1 MSLLDQAS
9 LIVTPNG
16 YKGGVTTGKL
26 YSVKPTD
33 ASGDMVVS
41 RGTSATRVN
50 SAGLIE
56 LMPINVPRLDYTLGG
71 CPSILVE
78 PARTNLVLYSEEF
91 DNAYWARS
99 STTITSNN
107 TTAPDGTIT
116 ADRLVLTGTNSTA
129 RVISRNVPITTV
141 TTTVT
146 FSTFVKYIDKQ
157 YLQLTFGS
165 AFSSNFAN
173 FDLINEQVV
182 GGTYGDAKI
191 EPYPN
196 GWYRISITSTGSST
210 TTCTAFIWVID
221 SAGALR
227 AADSTSTGTSAY
239 WIWGAQLEDGSNA
252 TSYIP
257 TTTAQI
263 LRTDDVISKTG
274 ITTLIGQT
282 EGTIFWDVKD
292 LTGSTASGNPDF
304 SIKNTAFTNWIG
316 LTSNTPALPFRIT
329 VRPTTGSIIDYTSAI
344 TSAKACVKYGTFGAK
359 LFLNGNPTPVA
370 TSAVNPNFSFD
381 NILFR
386 GSLFSYKT
394 NSFALW
400 KTALTDDQCIS
411 LTT

>member
-1 MSLLDQAS
+1 MSLLDTAS

-16 YKGGVTTGKL
+16 YKATKL

-56 LMPINVPRLDYTLGG
+56 LMPINAPRLDYTNST

-78 PARTNLVLYSEEF
+78 PARTNLLLYSEEF
-91 DNAYWARS
+91 DNAYWARA

-116 ADRLVLTGTNSTA
+116 ADRLVLTGTNSTSRA
-129 RVISRNVPITTV
+129 ISRNAQITTV

-165 AFSSNFAN
+165 GFSTNFAN
-173 FDLINEQVV
+173 FDLINESVV

-191 EPYPN
+191 KNYGS

-210 TTCTAFIWVID
+210 STCTAFIWVID

-252 TSYIP
+252 SSYIP
-257 TTTAQI
+257 TVASTVT
-263 LRTDDVISKTG
+263 RNDDIITKTG

-292 LTGSTASGNPDF
+292 LTGSTASGNPEF
-304 SIKNTAFTNWIG
+304 MIRNGTNITMTNWIG
-316 LTSNTPALPFRIT
+316 ITTNSSALPFRIT
-329 VRPTTGSIIDYTSAI
+329 VRPTSGSIIDYSSAI
-344 TSAKACVKYGTFGAK
+344 TTAKACVKYGTFGAK
-359 LFLNGNPTPVA
+359 LFVNGISVA

-400 KTALTDDQCIS
+400 KTALTDAQCIS
-411 LTT
+411 LTTP